1 MNLPKTLS
9 FFKKAAPNIKKHE
22 VFLMVW
28 LSHASRH
35 GCRKQPGM
43 VAASNRAWL
52 PQATG
57 HGGGPGRCEIKPV
70 SGRNVEE
77 VWKKCGR
84 SVKKCGRNVEEV
96 WKKCGRSVEEVWK
109 KRDCIFDYN
118 RYF

>member
-1 MNLPKTLS
+1 MNLSKTLG

-57 HGGGPGRCEIKPV
+57 HGGWPREV
-70 SGRNVEE
+70 RNQA
-77 VWKKCGR
+77 WQ
-84 SVKKCGRNVEEV
+84 
-96 WKKCGRSVEEVWK
+96 WKKCGRSVEEMWK
-109 KRDCIFDYN
+109 KRDLGYMRSTI
-118 RYF
+118 